1 MVGREEEGRERDGRD
16 RRKSRGRDDE
26 DSRSWLTT
34 AGLFAPRLLVISLFS
49 GHWPPWIGQRDPLAV
64 AIAGLLGLSFTV
76 HLSLQHFKFERA
88 QQGWDPWTGLDA
100 MRWKRTEARLLRS

>member
-1 MVGREEEGRERDGRD
+1 MTGGTEESPG
-16 RRKSRGRDDE
+16 GRDDE
-26 DSRSWLTT
+26 DSRRWLTT
-34 AGLFAPRLLVISLFS
+34 AELFAPRLLVISLLS

-76 HLSLQHFKFERA
+76 HRISACSNKFEFERA
-88 QQGWDPWTGLDA
+88 QQGWDPWIGLDA